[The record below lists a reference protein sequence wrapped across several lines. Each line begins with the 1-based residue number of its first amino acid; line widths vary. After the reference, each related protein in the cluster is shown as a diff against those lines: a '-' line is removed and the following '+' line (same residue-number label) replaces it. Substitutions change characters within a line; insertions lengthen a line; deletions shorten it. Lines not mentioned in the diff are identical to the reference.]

1 MLLYLRQYYEYWVA
15 FDRVDLDNDRRIS
28 RQEFNK
34 ALPVMKDWAID
45 VSNPDALWREADSDG
60 KGMVLF
66 IEFADWA
73 IKK

>member
-1 MLLYLRQYYEYWVA
+1 
-15 FDRVDLDNDRRIS
+15 
-28 RQEFNK
+28 
-34 ALPVMKDWAID
+34 MKDWAID

-73 IKK
+73 IKKYLDLPDDDDQD

>member
-1 MLLYLRQYYEYWVA
+1 
-15 FDRVDLDNDRRIS
+15 
-28 RQEFNK
+28 
-34 ALPVMKDWAID
+34 MKDW
-45 VSNPDALWREADSDG
+45 ALWREADSDG

>member
-1 MLLYLRQYYEYWVA
+1 
-15 FDRVDLDNDRRIS
+15 
-28 RQEFNK
+28 
-34 ALPVMKDWAID
+34 MKDWTID